1 MLRFFRTLRQRLL
14 VENRVSRYLLYAVG
28 EIFLVVVGILLA
40 LQINTWNQE
49 RLDRSEEQKYLLR
62 LEQDLKLD
70 LTHLEWARE
79 NYERRLIYALD
90 ILDSLPG
97 SNASFVREWAHYE
110 AALAHFNEKNQTE
123 GRSVGEDLL
132 AILSIEH
139 FRPVDV
145 TFEELLST
153 GKINILRDDSLKV
166 SLQYHYPIL
175 EEADRFQEVIV
186 MEIQRNFRNTLNELN
201 ISLYSHDDHLEIFR
215 DPEKGTKL
223 RVALENYLRSTVVML
238 SRFYYNPDSA
248 YHLTADLLKRIKAQL
263 ITPLEP

>member
-1 MLRFFRTLRQRLL
+1 MIRFFRTLRQRLL
-14 VENRVSRYLLYAVG
+14 AENRVSRYLLYAVG
-28 EIFLVVVGILLA
+28 EIVLVVIGILLA

-49 RLDRSEEQKYLLR
+49 RQNRTEERKYLQR
-62 LEQDLKLD
+62 LEQDLQLD
-70 LTHLEWARE
+70 LTRLEWVRE

-97 SNASFVREWAHYE
+97 SNVSYVREWAHYE
-110 AALAHFNEKNQTE
+110 AAFAHFNEKKQTE

-132 AILSIEH
+132 TILSISH
-139 FRPVDV
+139 FRPVEV

-186 MEIQRNFRNTLNELN
+186 MEIQRNFRNTLNDLN
-201 ISLYSHDDHLEIFR
+201 ISLYSHDDHPEVFQ
-215 DPEKGTKL
+215 DPDSASKL
-223 RVALENYLRSTVVML
+223 RVALENYLRTTTVML
-238 SRFYYNPDSA
+238 NRFYYNPDSA
-248 YHLTADLLKRIKAQL
+248 YNRTADLLRRIKAQL
-263 ITPLEP
+263 VTPLEA